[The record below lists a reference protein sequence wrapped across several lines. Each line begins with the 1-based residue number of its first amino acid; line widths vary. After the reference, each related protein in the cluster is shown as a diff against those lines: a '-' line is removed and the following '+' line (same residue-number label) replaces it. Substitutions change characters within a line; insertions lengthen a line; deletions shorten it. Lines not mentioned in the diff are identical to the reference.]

1 MKKVVRLTESDLVRL
16 VKRVISE
23 QKDLDYWTMAKELD
37 DSLGS
42 VFKTS
47 VDKDKIA
54 GILNQIE
61 TMKGWKEIQRT
72 YGKPNGKDLITS
84 LRTFLGADYSRVVD
98 PLMKRIEG
106 H

>member
-23 QKDLDYWTMAKELD
+23 QEKLDYWTMAKQLD
-37 DSLGS
+37 SRLGS
-42 VFKTS
+42 FKTQGG
-47 VDKDKIA
+47 KDKVA
-54 GILNQIE
+54 SILNQIE
-61 TMKGWKEIQRT
+61 TKEGWKEIQRT

-84 LRTFLGADYSRVVD
+84 LREYLGADYSRVVD